1 MENEEAGDEG
11 RHKAGIF
18 YLSDHEALDCQPLHR
33 PGNVLA
39 QGAWRQGGRE
49 GRKGGIKR
57 RG

>member
-1 MENEEAGDEG
+1 VETEEAGDEN
-11 RHKAGIF
+11 RHKAGI
-18 YLSDHEALDCQPLHR
+18 LNLIDHEALDCQPLLR

-39 QGAWRQGGRE
+39 QGAWREGRRE